1 MQAVERVWVSIVTTQ
16 QPPPAWVVA
25 ATAAVAVLLVV
36 DRRLWPRTRHLITTA
51 HEGSHGLAALV
62 TGRRLSGIR
71 LHSDSSGVAVSKGRP
86 SGPGM
91 VLMLLAG
98 YLGPGLLGLGA
109 AALLAADYAV
119 AVLWWLLA
127 LLAALLV
134 QIRNWFGLWS
144 ILVTAAVVFVVSWFA
159 AEQVQSAFA
168 YLVTWFLLL
177 GAPRPVMELYGSRR
191 RGRAPN
197 SDADQLGRLTRLPAT
212 IWVGV
217 FFVGTVG
224 ALCLGGWWLLDGTIR
239 EMTAGGR

>member
-1 MQAVERVWVSIVTTQ
+1 VQAVERVWVSIVTTQ

-25 ATAAVAVLLVV
+25 ASAALALLLVAN
-36 DRRLWPRTRHLITTA
+36 RHLWPRTRHLITTA

-71 LHSDSSGVAVSKGRP
+71 LHSDSSGVAVSQGRA

-98 YLGPGLLGLGA
+98 YIGPALLGLGT

-144 ILVTAAVVFVVSWFA
+144 ILATAAVVFAVSWFA
-159 AEQVQSAFA
+159 AEEVQSAFA

-191 RGRAPN
+191 RGRAPD
-197 SDADQLGRLTRLPAT
+197 SDPDQLARQTGVPAA
-212 IWVGV
+212 IWLGL
-217 FFVGTVG
+217 FLLITSG
-224 ALCLGGWWLLDGTIR
+224 ALGLGSWWLFETVLR
-239 EMTAGGR
+239 R